1 MKTLTNILFV
11 CFLLCTNLVPG
22 TEHPALITQ
31 HSALILADS
40 LMHVCPDTALQLL
53 QAILPDTL
61 PSAEQRAHYALLLT
75 QAHDKNYLTHTSDSL
90 ILTAM
95 RHYNHTG
102 SFCYPVNG

>member
-11 CFLLCTNLVPG
+11 CFLLCTNLVPS
-22 TEHPALITQ
+22 TEHPALSTQ

-61 PSAEQRAHYALLLT
+61 SSAEQRAHYALLLT
-75 QAHDKNYLTHTSDSL
+75 RAHDKNYLPHISDSL
-90 ILTAM
+90 ILTAV